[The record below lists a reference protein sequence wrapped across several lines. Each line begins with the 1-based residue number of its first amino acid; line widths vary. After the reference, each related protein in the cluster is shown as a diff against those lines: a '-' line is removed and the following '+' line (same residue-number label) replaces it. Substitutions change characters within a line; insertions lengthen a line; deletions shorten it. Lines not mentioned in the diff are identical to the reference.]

1 MSKSN
6 RSGKSTCLTKTQLE
20 EFLSNLP
27 VKFSL
32 LAETMYFS
40 AGRVGEISSLKVR
53 NINFQEGL
61 IILERSSTKC
71 NETRQIPIPMRLLDD
86 LKDWILANS
95 LQPNDYIFFT
105 QSRNTK
111 YTVGTKKLSIQSI
124 DEYFRK
130 VFDWIDVPGAST
142 HSFRRTRLTHLLHM
156 NWNCREIMDISGH
169 KNLLSLQ
176 QYLDSD
182 KATTFNKYRSL
193 IEKDHSTIHGG

>member
-6 RSGKSTCLTKTQLE
+6 RSGKSTCLTKSQLE
-20 EFLSNLP
+20 AFLSNLP

-95 LQPNDYIFFT
+95 LQPNDYIFF
-105 QSRNTK
+105 
-111 YTVGTKKLSIQSI
+111 
-124 DEYFRK
+124 
-130 VFDWIDVPGAST
+130 
-142 HSFRRTRLTHLLHM
+142 
-156 NWNCREIMDISGH
+156 IS
-169 KNLLSLQ
+169 K
-176 QYLDSD
+176 
-182 KATTFNKYRSL
+182 
-193 IEKDHSTIHGG
+193 

>member
-111 YTVGTKKLSIQSI
+111 YTVC
-124 DEYFRK
+124 
-130 VFDWIDVPGAST
+130 
-142 HSFRRTRLTHLLHM
+142 LLYTSPSP
-156 NWNCREIMDISGH
+156 RDRG
-169 KNLLSLQ
+169 
-176 QYLDSD
+176 
-182 KATTFNKYRSL
+182 
-193 IEKDHSTIHGG
+193 